1 MGAKLYVRAEKGM
14 TPGYLQR
21 AAVCHAISRETPS
34 YVHDPLRVDGKIES
48 IRVYGNGGSF
58 VIAVTADNRGTG
70 SEIWERAKAL
80 TTEVD
85 ISEAEGKARQG
96 L

>member
-1 MGAKLYVRAEKGM
+1 
-14 TPGYLQR
+14 
-21 AAVCHAISRETPS
+21 
-34 YVHDPLRVDGKIES
+34 
-48 IRVYGNGGSF
+48 